1 MAIVAADNILYCC
14 VVTRE
19 NFRVGVLNFDI
30 DTVMCMQ
37 YAIFRYSPPEL
48 GMLAFEYLHWLV
60 TGDIKE
66 NSSHHSICVK
76 IADCCVL

>member
-19 NFRVGVLNFDI
+19 KFRVGVLNFDI

-37 YAIFRYSPPEL
+37 NAIFRYSPPEL
-48 GMLAFEYLHWLV
+48 GILAFEYLH
-60 TGDIKE
+60 
-66 NSSHHSICVK
+66 
-76 IADCCVL
+76 